1 MKEFKHY
8 PNTEK
13 VTSSR
18 SIFKHYFIE
27 NAPKNNLKLR
37 KLTDKYS
44 DSIMTYKLSDS
55 LKSIIIMYYTDKNKF
70 WLVNV
75 NENYYGEGYGPE
87 DYYNPRRAEYD
98 YRLSTKGEI
107 WLERIIYENETK
119 KVIPKI
125 SFIENKKLEKKHE

>member
-1 MKEFKHY
+1 
-8 PNTEK
+8 
-13 VTSSR
+13 
-18 SIFKHYFIE
+18 
-27 NAPKNNLKLR
+27 
-37 KLTDKYS
+37 
-44 DSIMTYKLSDS
+44 
-55 LKSIIIMYYTDKNKF
+55 MYYTDKNKF

-125 SFIENKKLEKKHE
+125 SFIENKKLGKKHE